1 MKRII
6 VIIVSIVVL
15 LVVGR
20 TFYTILFNSDSKTDI
35 QSIKADVQSGT
46 YDYNQGTDAMNNKN
60 YTEAEKHFL
69 SVLQQKDNVANE
81 IYINTLINLGL
92 CYAREQKF
100 ALAKKYWKQAADLGS
115 NDAANNLKLLEER
128 TGA

>member
-6 VIIVSIVVL
+6 VIVVSIIVL
-15 LVVGR
+15 VIIGR
-20 TFYTILFNSDSKTDI
+20 LFYAILFSNDSKTDI

-69 SVLQQKDNVANE
+69 SVLQQKDNVTKE

-100 ALAKKYWKQAADLGS
+100 DLAKKYWKQAADMGS
-115 NDAANNLKLLEER
+115 TDAANNLKLLEER
-128 TGA
+128 TGV